1 MLINKQKSIRVYK
14 NNCIERLKTLD
25 YKKKYLYNIFITN
38 IPTWVM
44 MSMIFFLKKNNN
56 NNNH

>member
-25 YKKKYLYNIFITN
+25 YKKNIFITLLL
-38 IPTWVM
+38 PTYQ
-44 MSMIFFLKKNNN
+44 
-56 NNNH
+56 HG